1 MEIIGKNKRLRLIIA
16 EHRLHYL
23 FDLTDQIIYLEEGE
37 IKANYSPQALFDLN
51 VITYRQLGLLLEVRP
66 KFYAKA
72 FYREIFFSVSCL
84 DVCVGRKNDFIDA
97 SIYYSAH
104 HKHRQTSLMA
114 ACFFEASSRQD
125 ITW

>member
-23 FDLTDQIIYLEEGE
+23 FDLTDQIICLEEGE
-37 IKANYSPQALFDLN
+37 IKVNYSPQALFGLN

-72 FYREIFFSVSCL
+72 FY
-84 DVCVGRKNDFIDA
+84 
-97 SIYYSAH
+97 
-104 HKHRQTSLMA
+104 
-114 ACFFEASSRQD
+114 
-125 ITW
+125 